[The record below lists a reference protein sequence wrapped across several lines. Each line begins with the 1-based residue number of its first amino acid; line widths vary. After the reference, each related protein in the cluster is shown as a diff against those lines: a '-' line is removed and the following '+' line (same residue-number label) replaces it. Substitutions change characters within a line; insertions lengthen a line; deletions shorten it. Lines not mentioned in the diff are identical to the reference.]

1 MHLRYL
7 ARQPIFDQ
15 KRQTIAYE
23 LLYRSGREDSANI
36 AVGEN
41 ASQQTLDSSVMIS
54 LDVLCGDR
62 IAYLNCTQEL
72 LLGDDIRLLPPQRV
86 VLEILEYVEP
96 NHQVLEACRELKRAG
111 FRIALDDFV
120 PGESNRKFLPYTDV
134 LKVDMRSTTAR
145 QREAIVGEF
154 QGKFILLAEKLETED
169 EFNAVETAGFDLF
182 QGFYLGKPELFST
195 VEVSA
200 AQLRRLRDAVKAETR
215 TKMYFDSAPRMELTI
230 K

>member
-15 KRQTIAYE
+15 KRQAIAYE

-41 ASQQTLDSSVMIS
+41 ASQQTLDSSVMIG

-72 LLGDDIRLLPPQRV
+72 LIGEDIRLLPPQRV
-86 VLEILEYVEP
+86 VLEVLEDVDP
-96 NHQVLEACRELKRAG
+96 NHEVLEACRELKQAG
-111 FRIALDDFV
+111 FRIALDDFL
-120 PGESNRKFLPYTDV
+120 PGESTRKFLPYTDV
-134 LKVDMRSTTAR
+134 LKVDMRSTSAR
-145 QREAIVGEF
+145 QRQAIVDEF

-169 EFNAVETAGFDLF
+169 EFNAVEAAGFNLF
-182 QGFYLGKPELFST
+182 QGFYLGKPELLST
-195 VEVSA
+195 VEVSPV
-200 AQLRRLRDAVKAETR
+200 QLRRLRDAAKTK
-215 TKMYFDSAPRMELTI
+215 TKMYLDSAPRMELTI